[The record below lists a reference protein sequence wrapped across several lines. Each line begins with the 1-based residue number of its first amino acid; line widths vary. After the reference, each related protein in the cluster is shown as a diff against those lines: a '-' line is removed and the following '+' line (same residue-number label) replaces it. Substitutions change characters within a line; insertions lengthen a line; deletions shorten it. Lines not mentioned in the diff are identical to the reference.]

1 MFAWITCI
9 KGRWF
14 STLQKRMILQFPIRS
29 KLITL
34 LVLVILLVSLTLY
47 VRVIP
52 F

>member
-1 MFAWITCI
+1 
-9 KGRWF
+9 
-14 STLQKRMILQFPIRS
+14 MILQFPIRS